1 MSFKNL
7 PFNISLETIMKI
19 IDNMYDEI
27 LIYDNRYNIV
37 YINKACQRHYNCTA
51 ESMIGKSFFDFIN
64 KDNNSWDCSILPIVY
79 KDRKPYAVKQK
90 TFLGTELFTI
100 AIPIFDEKNIL
111 KYVVMN
117 VRDNTDGIKIY
128 NPDYTYKDSIVK
140 NIEPPKSNNI
150 KMQELLKM
158 IERIK
163 NIDTPCILTGESGT
177 GKTMLAKYIH
187 SISDRANEPFVSL
200 NCASIPTNLVE
211 SELFGYEKGA
221 FTGANSKGKKGLFEM
236 ANKGTLLLDEISEL
250 PLSAQSKLLH
260 VLQEQKYLPIG
271 GNKPIEIDVK
281 IIAATNKDLRTLV
294 FNKQFREDLYYRLNV
309 IELYLPPLRERKE
322 DISFLIKSFIEKF
335 NKKYF
340 FSKSF
345 TKEALEILEAAQWKG
360 NIRELQH
367 AIERLMVTNDSSVI
381 GVEHL
386 SERLPNHSSDK
397 NSIEEDFGMSFD
409 EKVSHYEANL
419 IKEAYQKFKTSRK
432 VAQYLKIS
440 QTKANKLIRKY
451 INNNSL

>member
-1 MSFKNL
+1 M
-7 PFNISLETIMKI
+7 
-19 IDNMYDEI
+19 
-27 LIYDNRYNIV
+27 
-37 YINKACQRHYNCTA
+37 
-51 ESMIGKSFFDFIN
+51 
-64 KDNNSWDCSILPIVY
+64 
-79 KDRKPYAVKQK
+79 
-90 TFLGTELFTI
+90 
-100 AIPIFDEKNIL
+100 
-111 KYVVMN
+111 
-117 VRDNTDGIKIY
+117 
-128 NPDYTYKDSIVK
+128 
-140 NIEPPKSNNI
+140 
-150 KMQELLKM
+150 
-158 IERIK
+158 
-163 NIDTPCILTGESGT
+163 
-177 GKTMLAKYIH
+177 
-187 SISDRANEPFVSL
+187 
-200 NCASIPTNLVE
+200 
-211 SELFGYEKGA
+211 
-221 FTGANSKGKKGLFEM
+221 
-236 ANKGTLLLDEISEL
+236 LDEISEL

-367 AIERLMVTNDSSVI
+367 AIERLMVTNDSSII

>member
-221 FTGANSKGKKGLFEM
+221 FTGANSKGKKGLFET

-281 IIAATNKDLRTLV
+281 IIAAANKDLRTLV

-367 AIERLMVTNDSSVI
+367 AIERLMVTNDSSII

-397 NSIEEDFGMSFD
+397 NSIKEDFGMSFD

>member
-221 FTGANSKGKKGLFEM
+221 FTGANSKGKKGLFET

-260 VLQEQKYLPIG
+260 VLQEQKY
-271 GNKPIEIDVK
+271 
-281 IIAATNKDLRTLV
+281 LRTLV

-397 NSIEEDFGMSFD
+397 NFIKEDFGMSFD

-451 INNNSL
+451 INNNPL

>member
-150 KMQELLKM
+150 KMQELLKT

-221 FTGANSKGKKGLFEM
+221 FTGANSKGKKGLFET

-345 TKEALEILEAAQWKG
+345 TKEALEILETAQWKG

-367 AIERLMVTNDSSVI
+367 AIERLMVTNDSSII
-381 GVEHL
+381 GIEHL
-386 SERLPNHSSDK
+386 SEKLPNHSSDK
-397 NSIEEDFGMSFD
+397 NSIEEDFSMSFD

>member
-27 LIYDNRYNIV
+27 LIYDNHYNIV

-211 SELFGYEKGA
+211 NELFGYEKGA
-221 FTGANSKGKKGLFEM
+221 FTGANSKGKKGLFET

-367 AIERLMVTNDSSVI
+367 AIERLMVTNDSSII

>member
-221 FTGANSKGKKGLFEM
+221 FTGANSKGKKGLFET

-367 AIERLMVTNDSSVI
+367 AIERLMVTNDSSII
-381 GVEHL
+381 GIEHL
-386 SERLPNHSSDK
+386 SEKLPNHSSYK
-397 NSIEEDFGMSFD
+397 NSIEEDFSMSFD

>member
-221 FTGANSKGKKGLFEM
+221 FTGANSKGKKGLFET

-294 FNKQFREDLYYRLNV
+294 FNKLFREDLYYRLNV

-367 AIERLMVTNDSSVI
+367 AIERLMVTNDSSII

>member
-221 FTGANSKGKKGLFEM
+221 FTGANSKGKKGLFET

-294 FNKQFREDLYYRLNV
+294 FNKQFREDLYYRFNV

-367 AIERLMVTNDSSVI
+367 AIERLMVTNDSSII
-381 GVEHL
+381 GIEHL
-386 SERLPNHSSDK
+386 SEKLPNHSSDK
-397 NSIEEDFGMSFD
+397 NSIEEDFSMSFD

>member
-221 FTGANSKGKKGLFEM
+221 FTGANSKGKKGLFET

-340 FSKSF
+340 FSKYF
-345 TKEALEILEAAQWKG
+345 TKEALEILETAQWKG

-367 AIERLMVTNDSSVI
+367 VIERLMVTNDSSII
-381 GVEHL
+381 GIEHL
-386 SERLPNHSSDK
+386 SEKLPNHSSDK
-397 NSIEEDFGMSFD
+397 NSIEEDFSMSFD

>member
-221 FTGANSKGKKGLFEM
+221 FTGANSKGKKGLFET

-367 AIERLMVTNDSSVI
+367 AIERLMVTNDSSII
-381 GVEHL
+381 GIEHL
-386 SERLPNHSSDK
+386 SEKLHNHSSDK
-397 NSIEEDFGMSFD
+397 NSIEEDFSMSFD

>member
-221 FTGANSKGKKGLFEM
+221 FTGANSKGKKGLFET

-345 TKEALEILEAAQWKG
+345 TKEALEILETAQWKG

-367 AIERLMVTNDSSVI
+367 AIERLMVTNDSSII
-381 GVEHL
+381 GIEHL
-386 SERLPNHSSDK
+386 SEKLPNHSSDK
-397 NSIEEDFGMSFD
+397 NSIEEDFSMSFD

>member
-163 NIDTPCILTGESGT
+163 NIDTSCILTGESGT

-221 FTGANSKGKKGLFEM
+221 FTGANSKGKKGLFET

-367 AIERLMVTNDSSVI
+367 AIERLMVTNDSSII
-381 GVEHL
+381 GIEHL
-386 SERLPNHSSDK
+386 SEKLPNHSSDK
-397 NSIEEDFGMSFD
+397 NSIEEDFSMSFD

>member
-1 MSFKNL
+1 
-7 PFNISLETIMKI
+7 
-19 IDNMYDEI
+19 
-27 LIYDNRYNIV
+27 
-37 YINKACQRHYNCTA
+37 
-51 ESMIGKSFFDFIN
+51 
-64 KDNNSWDCSILPIVY
+64 
-79 KDRKPYAVKQK
+79 
-90 TFLGTELFTI
+90 
-100 AIPIFDEKNIL
+100 
-111 KYVVMN
+111 MN

-221 FTGANSKGKKGLFEM
+221 FTGANSKGKKGLFET

-345 TKEALEILEAAQWKG
+345 TKEALEILETAQWKG

-367 AIERLMVTNDSSVI
+367 AIERLMVTNDSSII
-381 GVEHL
+381 GIEHL
-386 SERLPNHSSDK
+386 SEKLPNHSSDK
-397 NSIEEDFGMSFD
+397 NSIEEDFSMSFD

>member
-187 SISDRANEPFVSL
+187 SISDRANESFVSL

-221 FTGANSKGKKGLFEM
+221 FTGANSKGKKGLFET

>member
-27 LIYDNRYNIV
+27 LIYDNRYNII

-221 FTGANSKGKKGLFEM
+221 FTGANSKGKKGLFET

-367 AIERLMVTNDSSVI
+367 AIERLMVTNDSSII

-397 NSIEEDFGMSFD
+397 NSIKEDFGMSFD

>member
-221 FTGANSKGKKGLFEM
+221 FTGANSKGKKGLFET

-386 SERLPNHSSDK
+386 SERLPNHSYDK
-397 NSIEEDFGMSFD
+397 NSIEEDSNISFD
-409 EKVSHYEANL
+409 EKMNQYEASL

>member
-221 FTGANSKGKKGLFEM
+221 FTGANSKGKKGLFET

-367 AIERLMVTNDSSVI
+367 AIERLMVTNDSYVI

>member
-211 SELFGYEKGA
+211 NELFGYEKGA
-221 FTGANSKGKKGLFEM
+221 FTGANSKGKKGLFET

-294 FNKQFREDLYYRLNV
+294 FNKQFREDLYYRLN
-309 IELYLPPLRERKE
+309 IISPSFKREKRRY
-322 DISFLIKSFIEKF
+322 FIF
-335 NKKYF
+335 NKKFY
-340 FSKSF
+340 
-345 TKEALEILEAAQWKG
+345 
-360 NIRELQH
+360 
-367 AIERLMVTNDSSVI
+367 
-381 GVEHL
+381 
-386 SERLPNHSSDK
+386 
-397 NSIEEDFGMSFD
+397 
-409 EKVSHYEANL
+409 
-419 IKEAYQKFKTSRK
+419 
-432 VAQYLKIS
+432 
-440 QTKANKLIRKY
+440 
-451 INNNSL
+451 

>member
-221 FTGANSKGKKGLFEM
+221 FTGANSKGKKGLFET

>member
-221 FTGANSKGKKGLFEM
+221 FTGANSKGKKGLFET

-367 AIERLMVTNDSSVI
+367 AIERLMVTNDSSII

-397 NSIEEDFGMSFD
+397 NSIKEDFGMSFD

>member
-221 FTGANSKGKKGLFEM
+221 FTGANSKGKKGLFET

-367 AIERLMVTNDSSVI
+367 AIERLMVTNDSSII
-381 GVEHL
+381 GIEHL
-386 SERLPNHSSDK
+386 SEKLPNNSSDK
-397 NSIEEDFGMSFD
+397 NSIEEDFSMSFD

>member
-221 FTGANSKGKKGLFEM
+221 FTGANSKGKKGLFET

-367 AIERLMVTNDSSVI
+367 AIERLMVTNDSSII

>member
-221 FTGANSKGKKGLFEM
+221 FTGANSKGKKGLFET

-345 TKEALEILEAAQWKG
+345 TKEALEILETAQWKG

-367 AIERLMVTNDSSVI
+367 AIERLMVTNDSSII
-381 GVEHL
+381 GIEHL
-386 SERLPNHSSDK
+386 SEKLPNHSSDK
-397 NSIEEDFGMSFD
+397 NSIEEDFSMSFD
-409 EKVSHYEANL
+409 EKVSHYETNL

>member
-221 FTGANSKGKKGLFEM
+221 FTGANSKGKKGLFET

-367 AIERLMVTNDSSVI
+367 AIERLMVTNDSYVI

-397 NSIEEDFGMSFD
+397 NSIKEDFGMSFD

>member
-221 FTGANSKGKKGLFEM
+221 FTGANSKGKKGLFET

-367 AIERLMVTNDSSVI
+367 AIERLMVTNDSSII
-381 GVEHL
+381 GIEHL
-386 SERLPNHSSDK
+386 SEKLPNHSSDK

>member
-1 MSFKNL
+1 MILLGFRLDKSLKEELENNFENELTFAENITDFIEYLKNKKY
-7 PFNISLETIMKI
+7 ETIVIEERNLQEEALINLVKKVGEHQKKGVIIILGETSNLKVVAGSVKAGAYDYILKPVDNNTVIKI
-19 IDNMYDEI
+19 IEKSVKDYKLLAERVDKHKSSGDKLIGQTKEI
-27 LIYDNRYNIV
+27 VELY
-37 YINKACQRHYNCTA
+37 K
-51 ESMIGKSFFDFIN
+51 MIGKVAS
-64 KDNNSWDCSILPIVY
+64 SRVPVLV
-79 KDRKPYAVKQK
+79 V
-90 TFLGTELFTI
+90 G
-100 AIPIFDEKNIL
+100 EK
-111 KYVVMN
+111 
-117 VRDNTDGIKIY
+117 
-128 NPDYTYKDSIVK
+128 
-140 NIEPPKSNNI
+140 
-150 KMQELLKM
+150 
-158 IERIK
+158 
-163 NIDTPCILTGESGT
+163 GT
-177 GKTMLAKYIH
+177 GKTSVAKSIH
-187 SISDRANEPFVSL
+187 QFSDWSNEPLISI
-200 NCASIPTNLVE
+200 NCTSFQN
-211 SELFGYEKGA
+211 ELLERKMFGYEKGA
-221 FTGANSKGKKGLFEM
+221 FTGANSKGKKGLFET

-367 AIERLMVTNDSSVI
+367 AIERLMVTNDSSII

>member
-140 NIEPPKSNNI
+140 NIEPLKSNNI

-221 FTGANSKGKKGLFEM
+221 FTGANSKGKKGLFET

>member
-221 FTGANSKGKKGLFEM
+221 FTGANSKGKKGLFET

-367 AIERLMVTNDSSVI
+367 AIERLMVTNDSSII
-381 GVEHL
+381 GIEHL
-386 SERLPNHSSDK
+386 SEKLPNHSSDK
-397 NSIEEDFGMSFD
+397 NSIEEDFSMSFD

>member
-1 MSFKNL
+1 
-7 PFNISLETIMKI
+7 
-19 IDNMYDEI
+19 
-27 LIYDNRYNIV
+27 
-37 YINKACQRHYNCTA
+37 
-51 ESMIGKSFFDFIN
+51 
-64 KDNNSWDCSILPIVY
+64 
-79 KDRKPYAVKQK
+79 
-90 TFLGTELFTI
+90 
-100 AIPIFDEKNIL
+100 
-111 KYVVMN
+111 MN

-211 SELFGYEKGA
+211 NELFGYEKGA
-221 FTGANSKGKKGLFEM
+221 FTGANSKGKKGLFET

-294 FNKQFREDLYYRLNV
+294 FNKQ
-309 IELYLPPLRERKE
+309 
-322 DISFLIKSFIEKF
+322 
-335 NKKYF
+335 
-340 FSKSF
+340 
-345 TKEALEILEAAQWKG
+345 
-360 NIRELQH
+360 
-367 AIERLMVTNDSSVI
+367 
-381 GVEHL
+381 
-386 SERLPNHSSDK
+386 
-397 NSIEEDFGMSFD
+397 
-409 EKVSHYEANL
+409 
-419 IKEAYQKFKTSRK
+419 
-432 VAQYLKIS
+432 
-440 QTKANKLIRKY
+440 
-451 INNNSL
+451 

>member
-221 FTGANSKGKKGLFEM
+221 FTGANSKGKKGLFET

-367 AIERLMVTNDSSVI
+367 AIERLMVTNDSSII
-381 GVEHL
+381 GIEHL
-386 SERLPNHSSDK
+386 SEKLPNHSSDK
-397 NSIEEDFGMSFD
+397 NSIEEDFSMSFD
-409 EKVSHYEANL
+409 EKGSHYEANL